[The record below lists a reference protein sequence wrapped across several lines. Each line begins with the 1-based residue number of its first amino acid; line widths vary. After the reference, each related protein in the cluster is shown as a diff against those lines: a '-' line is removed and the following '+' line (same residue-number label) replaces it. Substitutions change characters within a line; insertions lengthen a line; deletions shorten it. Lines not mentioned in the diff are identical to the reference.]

1 MAEYIRMS
9 ALSPTMNEGRIA
21 SWKIAEGASFSSGDV
36 LCEVETDK
44 ASMDYEAPVS
54 GTLLKILLPAGATA
68 KVGDP
73 IAIAGRKGEDIAS
86 LTAPERTSAETV
98 LQGESAA
105 PAPQAAEPGQSEPG
119 TAFTEMHE
127 WPVQPGPGTGRVSAN
142 EIAGASA
149 APVAPAG
156 VPPSSPLARLRAKER
171 GIDLR
176 VVRGSGPNGRIIE
189 RDVLEWTPNT
199 AAFART
205 ALSGAS
211 ESLQAKASSTLEA
224 PSRMR
229 SIIARRLSDSFF
241 SAPHFYLK
249 KKIRAQALLDLR
261 AYANEG
267 RAEKLSFN
275 AFLIKIA
282 AMALARHAEINVF
295 WKPEGLERRSAI
307 DIGLAVALEDG
318 LITPTVRQCDRK
330 TVSEIDRELK
340 VLIEKAKNG
349 TLAPEEYE
357 GAGFT
362 ITNLGSWGIDEF
374 TAIINPPASAI
385 LAVGA
390 VVREPV
396 ADDTEHIAVASTITL
411 TLGCDHRSVDG
422 AMGAAF
428 LADLAGLLEHP
439 ASALV

>member
-21 SWKIAEGASFSSGDV
+21 SWKIAEGSSFSSGDV

-54 GTLLKILLPAGATA
+54 GVLLKILLPAGATA
-68 KVGDP
+68 KVGEP
-73 IAIAGRKGEDIAS
+73 IAIAGREGEDIS
-86 LTAPERTSAETV
+86 VLTAPERASAEPA
-98 LQGESAA
+98 LQGASGA
-105 PAPQAAEPGQSEPG
+105 PAPQAAGPGKAKHG
-119 TAFTEMHE
+119 TASAELH
-127 WPVQPGPGTGRVSAN
+127 QPPAQPSSG
-142 EIAGASA
+142 AGHASA
-149 APVAPAG
+149 DGKARLSAGPIAPAG
-156 VPPSSPLARLRAKER
+156 VPPSSPLARLRARER

-176 VVRGSGPNGRIIE
+176 LVRGSGPNGRIIE
-189 RDVLEWTPNT
+189 RDVLDWTADTT
-199 AAFART
+199 ASART
-205 ALSGAS
+205 AYS
-211 ESLQAKASSTLEA
+211 ETAESTQAKAASMLEP

-261 AYANEG
+261 AYANKD

-282 AMALARHAEINVF
+282 AMALARHPEINVF
-295 WKPEGLERRSAI
+295 WRLDGVERRTSI

-390 VVREPV
+390 VVREPM
-396 ADDTEHIAVASTITL
+396 AEDNDHIAIASMITL
-411 TLGCDHRSVDG
+411 TLGCDHRSIDG

-428 LADLAGLLEHP
+428 LADLARLMEHP
-439 ASALV
+439 AAALV